1 MAGKKYN
8 TIGSDW
14 ENSVIREAIV
24 ELNDPEALRIY
35 DEEQERLDREAQEEL
50 KRWKDRGCSCRRGI
64 DDTFTG

>member
-35 DEEQERLDREAQEEL
+35 DEEQERLDREAQEEIEEMERQGMFL
-50 KRWKDRGCSCRRGI
+50 PEGN
-64 DDTFTG
+64 

>member
-14 ENSVIREAIV
+14 ENNVIREAIV

-35 DEEQERLDREAQEEL
+35 DEEQERLDREAQEEIEEMERQGMFL
-50 KRWKDRGCSCRRGI
+50 PEGN
-64 DDTFTG
+64 